1 MGGSIRLRIA
11 NSLGLLYLPTITAPR
26 SSLLRAGVWLCLT
39 HADTQMVPAGDPCPS
54 FAMQQQIPG
63 LLPGTG
69 ANRFAVLQSI
79 EVLGNRVGCLAAAA
93 LRLS

>member
-11 NSLGLLYLPTITAPR
+11 SSLGLLYLPTITAPR

-39 HADTQMVPAGDPCPS
+39 RAGTQMVSAGDPCPS
-54 FAMQQQIPG
+54 FATQQQIPG

-69 ANRFAVLQSI
+69 ANRFAIGDLVRSSVL
-79 EVLGNRVGCLAAAA
+79 A
-93 LRLS
+93 